1 MDLTVE
7 IFAIGQWNGMT
18 FDKEDLNMMAAA
30 FNSLKE
36 VHKVPLKFG
45 HNDEQPFT
53 DGQPALGWVSE
64 VWVDGTK
71 LMAKFVDIPEVVYTA
86 MQNKLYKHVSVELDM
101 GVEHKGSYY
110 TWVLSGVA
118 LLGADIPA
126 VNTLA
131 DLTSYM
137 GKNNELSFKKR
148 VAFTAININKQT
160 EEFDMNE
167 LEKAQAE
174 IAALKAENEAKDEK
188 IVNFTKDKVEL
199 ESKVTEFKAKEE
211 ADAKEAEKAYFA
223 KAKSDMVETLEVL
236 VKSGTITPAQREK
249 FTADFKEDKSVIER
263 LNFTLDVL
271 KAGEEGSK
279 GFDKTEHGKGNE
291 VENEEDEGKTPDEI
305 LMSRISAMQ
314 EKEPSLSFS
323 VARNKVMKADP
334 KLATAYVNM
343 NGES

>member
-1 MDLTVE
+1 MDLKAE
-7 IFAIGQWNGMT
+7 IFAIGQWNGMS
-18 FDKEDLNMMAAA
+18 FEVEDLNMMAAA

-53 DGQPALGWVSE
+53 DGQPALGWVEE
-64 VWVDGTK
+64 VYVEGTK

-86 MQNKLYKHVSVELDM
+86 MQNKLYKNVSVELDM
-101 GVEHKGSYY
+101 GVEHKGSQY

-137 GKNNELSFKKR
+137 SKEELSFKKR

-160 EEFDMNE
+160 EEFTMNE

-174 IAALKAENEAKDEK
+174 IAALNAKNEALEAQTAKFSKE
-188 IVNFTKDKVEL
+188 KVEDDAAIA
-199 ESKVTEFKAKEE
+199 KFKADEAKREE
-211 ADAKEAEKAYFA
+211 EAEKLFFA
-223 KAKSDMVETLEVL
+223 TAKTDLTTNLDAL
-236 VKSGTITPAQREK
+236 VKSQTITPAQREK
-249 FTADFKEDKSVIER
+249 FMADFKEDKGVIER

-271 KAGEEGSK
+271 SAGTEGTN
-279 GFDKTEHGKGNE
+279 GMDTNEHANNTINKD
-291 VENEEDEGKTPDEI
+291 DEGKSPDEI
-305 LMSRISAMQ
+305 LMSRMKAVQ
-314 EKEPSLSFS
+314 EKDPKMSFS
-323 VARNKVMKADP
+323 AARNLVMQADSELAKA
-334 KLATAYVNM
+334 YINM
-343 NGES
+343 NGEG